1 MLRLLVFT
9 GLAALLIAPALAS
22 EVPAVVAKRTLR
34 VGALVTAAD
43 VELRTVPEHRA
54 AGLITRIE
62 EAIGREVRRNLYAE
76 RPVEV
81 EDLGVPTVVERN
93 SLVTVAYRRGT
104 IELTTIGRALDSA
117 GLHELVR
124 VMNLDSR
131 STIVGMVAAPGV
143 VRVGPSEGRS

>member
-1 MLRLLVFT
+1 MLRLLVLA
-9 GLAALLIAPALAS
+9 GLAALLVTPALAG

-43 VELRTVPEHRA
+43 VELRNVPEHRA
-54 AGLITRIE
+54 AGLITRLE
-62 EAIGREVRRNLYAE
+62 EAIGREVRRNLYAA
-76 RPVEV
+76 RPVEA

-93 SLVTVAYRRGT
+93 SLVTIAYRRGT

-117 GLHELVR
+117 GLYELVR

-131 STIVGMVAAPGV
+131 SMIVGMVEAPGV
-143 VRVGPSEGRS
+143 VRVGPNGGRS